1 MIPINIVIADDHP
14 AYREG
19 LAAKLNETPDIR
31 VVGQASNGQ
40 ELLCLVEETKPDLVL
55 TDIQMGKMGGIEAAR
70 LIRERFPHIF
80 IVAVSGFYDNYMVM
94 EMLRAGATGYVVK
107 TADVPAIA
115 DIIRK
120 TYRGEESFCE
130 TADRVISSLVRTG
143 RFNLKTLQ
151 VYELTPREVS
161 IVRMLCNNLS
171 AAEIATRLN
180 TSLEAV
186 KSSRKIIYRKIG
198 KSGLPALIEFAL
210 RNGIHSLEE
219 Q

>member
-1 MIPINIVIADDHP
+1 M
-14 AYREG
+14 
-19 LAAKLNETPDIR
+19 
-31 VVGQASNGQ
+31 
-40 ELLCLVEETKPDLVL
+40 
-55 TDIQMGKMGGIEAAR
+55 
-70 LIRERFPHIF
+70 
-80 IVAVSGFYDNYMVM
+80 
-94 EMLRAGATGYVVK
+94 
-107 TADVPAIA
+107 
-115 DIIRK
+115 
-120 TYRGEESFCE
+120 
-130 TADRVISSLVRTG
+130 VRTG
-143 RFNLKTLQ
+143 RFNLKTLE